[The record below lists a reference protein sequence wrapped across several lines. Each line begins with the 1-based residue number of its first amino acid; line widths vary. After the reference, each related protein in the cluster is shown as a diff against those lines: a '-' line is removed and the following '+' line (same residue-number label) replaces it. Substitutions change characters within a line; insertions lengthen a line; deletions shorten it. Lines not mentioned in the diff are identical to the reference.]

1 MGTRGG
7 PTNEKDALR
16 ITVENI
22 IACQNDADD
31 HLRVALIKLAQW
43 ARTDEDKEII
53 DEVLDARTAVERA
66 RQKTVSLHRNK
77 R

>member
-1 MGTRGG
+1 MGSRGG

-16 ITVENI
+16 IELENI

-31 HLRVALIKLAQW
+31 HLGVALLKLAQY
-43 ARTDEDKEII
+43 ARTAEDKEII
-53 DEVLDARTAVERA
+53 DEVLDARAAVWRGRTKA
-66 RQKTVSLHRNK
+66 ISLHPDK

>member
-7 PTNEKDALR
+7 ATNEKDVLR

-31 HLRVALIKLAQW
+31 HLRVALVKLAQW
-43 ARTDEDKEII
+43 ARTEEDKEII
-53 DEVLDARTAVERA
+53 DEVLDARTAVERGRKKA
-66 RQKTVSLHRNK
+66 VSLHPNK